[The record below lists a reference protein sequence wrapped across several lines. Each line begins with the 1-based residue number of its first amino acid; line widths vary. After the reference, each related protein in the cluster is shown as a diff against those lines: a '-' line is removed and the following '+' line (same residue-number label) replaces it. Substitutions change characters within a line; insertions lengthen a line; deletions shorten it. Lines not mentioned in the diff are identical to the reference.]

1 MLLEHSLFTVRE
13 IDIVKLLGQG
23 MTSEQISQNLKISI
37 HTVNSHRRNMLG
49 KFCLKNT
56 AELLKVAKESGIL

>member
-1 MLLEHSLFTVRE
+1 MLLDTSEFTNRE
-13 IDIVKLLGQG
+13 IDIVKLLAMGL
-23 MTSEQISQNLKISI
+23 TSEQIATKLNIST

-56 AELLKVAKESGIL
+56 TELLKVAKDAGVV

>member
-1 MLLEHSLFTVRE
+1 MQFEASLFTARE
-13 IDIVKLLGQG
+13 IEIVKLLARG
-23 MTSEQISQNLKISI
+23 MTSVQIASELSIST

-56 AELLKVAKESGIL
+56 TELLKVALDSGVL

>member
-1 MLLEHSLFTVRE
+1 MESSLFTNRE
-13 IDIVKLLGQG
+13 IDIVKLLALGL
-23 MTSEQISQNLKISI
+23 TSEQIAAKLKIST

-56 AELLKVAKESGIL
+56 AELLKIAKDSGVV

>member
-1 MLLEHSLFTVRE
+1 MQLQGSLFTSRE
-13 IDIVKLLGQG
+13 IEIVKLLAGG
-23 MTSEQISQNLKISI
+23 LTSEQIASHLNIST

-56 AELLKVAKESGIL
+56 AELLKVAMESGVI

>member
-1 MLLEHSLFTVRE
+1 M
-13 IDIVKLLGQG
+13 DIVKLLATGL
-23 MTSEQISQNLKISI
+23 TSEQIANKLQISA

-56 AELLKVAKESGIL
+56 NELLKIAKESGVV